1 MDKIRLKNYRCFDD
15 TGEIELKPITF
26 LVGANSSG
34 KSSFLKFFPLL
45 KQSIGVKRNGVF
57 LWLSKDVD
65 FKDFKNTVK
74 DGVGDIEIIFTISNC
89 EMNSRN
95 FLLPTPEKEK
105 LEVSLT
111 LSSKL
116 DGSDYLKELKITLRD
131 NNTINL
137 SFEDGDKVEITI
149 NDDKTIKQE
158 KGSYYSFNSKSF
170 FPDILYGTE
179 GPESVKSYFYR
190 NVFIKE
196 PLEEIKE
203 IISGIKDNDVEIL
216 KRVFFRNIYFINS
229 SRNLKEQLEQY
240 TTISKKVLNTDF
252 SKLYNYYLY
261 YHISDIIEC
270 INNYMEGRL
279 IHNYSYIRPLRF
291 IAQRY
296 YRFQNFDVED
306 IDSDGGNLA
315 MFLLNLDNR
324 DKKNF
329 KEWTKDLFNFEIDT
343 SKKGDPFVE
352 LQITDHSRETKN
364 KNNLV
369 DVGFGYSQLLP
380 IIAIIWHSVYKKN
393 NNEEKLIVMEQPE
406 LHLHPRF
413 QAKFAD
419 LLVKVIEDCKRN
431 EKDVRFIIETH
442 SEVILNKIGLSI
454 AREKFSKDDV
464 NVLLFNAQN
473 EKMNNYIE
481 VATYS
486 EDGYLTNWPIG
497 FFDDYVD

>member
-1 MDKIRLKNYRCFDD
+1 MDKIQLKNYRCFDD

-74 DGVGDIEIIFTISNC
+74 DGKGDIEIIFTTSNLK
-89 EMNSRN
+89 MNGGIF
-95 FLLPTPEKEK
+95 FLSSYKKEK
-105 LEVSLT
+105 LHVSLI
-111 LSSKL
+111 LSSKP
-116 DGSDYLKELKITLRD
+116 DGSDYLKSLNIDL
-131 NNTINL
+131 NGNSINL
-137 SFEDGDKVEITI
+137 TFNDGDKVETTI
-149 NDDKTIKQE
+149 NNETITFAE
-158 KGSYYSFNSKSF
+158 GSYYSFNSKNF
-170 FPDILYGTE
+170 FPDILYGKKDK
-179 GPESVKSYFYR
+179 GPTSFFYR
-190 NVFIKE
+190 SIFTKE
-196 PLEEIKE
+196 LYGEYFLEIKNK
-203 IISGIKDNDVEIL
+203 IQDKDFEIL
-216 KRVFFRNIYFINS
+216 ERMISRHYKFINS
-229 SRNLKEQLEQY
+229 SKNLEKQINEQLE
-240 TTISKKVLNTDF
+240 KRDLNIDF
-252 SKLYNYYLY
+252 SKLYNYYLHC
-261 YHISDIIEC
+261 HIRDIIES
-270 INNYMEGRL
+270 INNYMAEL
-279 IHNYSYIRPLRF
+279 IHNSSYIRPLRF
-291 IAQRY
+291 ITERY
-296 YRFQNFDVED
+296 YRFQNFDVEE
-306 IDSDGGNLA
+306 IDSDGENLA
-315 MFLLNLDNR
+315 MFLLNLNPK
-324 DKKNF
+324 DKKSF
-329 KEWTKDLFNFEIDT
+329 QEWTKDLFKFEIDT
-343 SKKGDPFVE
+343 SPKENPYIE
-352 LQITDHSRETKN
+352 LQITDDSGN
-364 KNNLV
+364 KRNMV

-380 IIAIIWHSVYKKN
+380 IIAIIWQSIYKN
-393 NNEEKLIVMEQPE
+393 NNTEKLIVMEQPE

-419 LLVKVIEDCKRN
+419 LLVKVIESCKGN
-431 EKDVRFIIETH
+431 KKDVRFIIETH

>member
-1 MDKIRLKNYRCFDD
+1 MDKIQLKNYRCFED

-74 DGVGDIEIIFTISNC
+74 DGKGDIEIIFTTSNL
-89 EMNSRN
+89 EMNGGFFFFPPN
-95 FLLPTPEKEK
+95 KKEN
-105 LEVSLT
+105 LHVSLI
-111 LSSKL
+111 LSSKP
-116 DGSDYLKELKITLRD
+116 DGSDYLKSL
-131 NNTINL
+131 NINL
-137 SFEDGDKVEITI
+137 NGNSINLTFKDGDKVETTI
-149 NDDKTIKQE
+149 NNETIKFA
-158 KGSYYSFNSKSF
+158 KGSYYSFNSKNF
-170 FPDILYGTE
+170 FPDILYGKKDKGSTSFFNRSIFNDGLYGE
-179 GPESVKSYFYR
+179 YF
-190 NVFIKE
+190 
-196 PLEEIKE
+196 LEIKE
-203 IISGIKDNDVEIL
+203 KIQDKDFEIL
-216 KRVFFRNIYFINS
+216 ERMIFRNYNFINS
-229 SRNLKEQLEQY
+229 SETFKKQINRQLK
-240 TTISKKVLNTDF
+240 KDDLNIDDLNIDF
-252 SKLYNYYLY
+252 SKLYNYYLHC
-261 YHISDIIEC
+261 HIRDIIES
-270 INNYMEGRL
+270 INNYMAEL
-279 IHNYSYIRPLRF
+279 IHNSSYIRPLRF
-291 IAQRY
+291 ITERY
-296 YRFQNFDVED
+296 YRFQNFDVEE
-306 IDSDGGNLA
+306 IDSDGENLA
-315 MFLLNLDNR
+315 MFLLNLNPE
-324 DKKNF
+324 DKKAF
-329 KEWTKDLFNFEIDT
+329 QKWTKDLFKFEIDT
-343 SKKGDPFVE
+343 SPKENPYIE
-352 LQITDHSRETKN
+352 LQITDDSGN
-364 KNNLV
+364 KRNMV

-380 IIAIIWHSVYKKN
+380 IIAIIWQSIYKN
-393 NNEEKLIVMEQPE
+393 NNTEKLIVMEQPE

-419 LLVKVIEDCKRN
+419 LLVKVIEDCKGN

>member
-74 DGVGDIEIIFTISNC
+74 DGKGDIEIIFTTSNLK
-89 EMNSRN
+89 MNGGIF
-95 FLLPTPEKEK
+95 FLPPNKKEK
-105 LEVSLT
+105 LRVSLI
-111 LSSKL
+111 LSSKS
-116 DGSDYLKELKITLRD
+116 DGSDYLKSL
-131 NNTINL
+131 NINL
-137 SFEDGDKVEITI
+137 NENNINLTFKDGDKVETTI
-149 NDDKTIKQE
+149 NNETITFA
-158 KGSYYSFNSKSF
+158 KGSYYSFNSKNF
-170 FPDILYGTE
+170 FPDILYGTKDKD
-179 GPESVKSYFYR
+179 PTSFFYR
-190 NVFIKE
+190 SIFIKE
-196 PLEEIKE
+196 LYGEYFLEIKKK
-203 IISGIKDNDVEIL
+203 IQDKDFEIL
-216 KRVFFRNIYFINS
+216 EKMISRHYKFINS
-229 SRNLKEQLEQY
+229 SKNLEKQINEQL
-240 TTISKKVLNTDF
+240 KKSDLNIDF
-252 SKLYNYYLY
+252 SKLYNYYLHC
-261 YHISDIIEC
+261 HIRDIIES
-270 INNYMEGRL
+270 INNYMAEL
-279 IHNYSYIRPLRF
+279 IHNSSYIRPLRF
-291 IAQRY
+291 ITERY
-296 YRFQNFDVED
+296 YRFQNFDVEE
-306 IDSDGGNLA
+306 IDSDGENLA
-315 MFLLNLDNR
+315 MFLLNLNPE
-324 DKKNF
+324 DKKDF
-329 KEWTKDLFNFEIDT
+329 QKWTKDLFKFEIDT
-343 SKKGDPFVE
+343 SPKENPYIE
-352 LQITDHSRETKN
+352 LQITDDSGN
-364 KNNLV
+364 KRNMV

-380 IIAIIWHSVYKKN
+380 IIAIIWQSIYKN
-393 NNEEKLIVMEQPE
+393 NNTEKLIVMEQPE

-431 EKDVRFIIETH
+431 KKDVRFIIETH

-454 AREKFSKDDV
+454 ARGKFSKDNV